1 METLAMFVKAFLVGG
16 AICTLGQ
23 IIINFTHLTNGK
35 ILVIF
40 LIAGAILEGFGV
52 YSKLI
57 DFAGAGASVP
67 ISGFGSA
74 LVKGALK
81 GAKED
86 GIILFKGLHAVLC
99 HHSAGLK
106 IILTTPRE
114 IGKLKFKAAVGLCN
128 GIQNLNSL
136 AQHLGAYSIACDYSY
151 VMLHIN
157 LSFQNQS

>member
-1 METLAMFVKAFLVGG
+1 METLSVFVKAFLVGG
-16 AICTLGQ
+16 GICTLGQ

-40 LIAGAILEGFGV
+40 LIAGAILEGVGV

-81 GAKED
+81 AAKEK
-86 GIILFKGLHAVLC
+86 GIYGAFTGGL
-99 HHSAGLK
+99 
-106 IILTTPRE
+106 
-114 IGKLKFKAAVGLCN
+114 AACAT
-128 GIQNLNSL
+128 GI
-136 AQHLGAYSIACDYSY
+136 SIAIVSGYLVS
-151 VMLHIN
+151 VL
-157 LSFQNQS
+157 FRPRTKAK

>member
-1 METLAMFVKAFLVGG
+1 METLSVFVKAFLVGG
-16 AICTLGQ
+16 GICTLGQ

-81 GAKED
+81 AAKEK
-86 GIILFKGLHAVLC
+86 GIYGAFTGGL
-99 HHSAGLK
+99 
-106 IILTTPRE
+106 
-114 IGKLKFKAAVGLCN
+114 AACAT
-128 GIQNLNSL
+128 GI
-136 AQHLGAYSIACDYSY
+136 SIAIVSGYLVS
-151 VMLHIN
+151 VL
-157 LSFQNQS
+157 FRPRTKAK

>member
-1 METLAMFVKAFLVGG
+1 METLMMFVKAFLVGG

-35 ILVIF
+35 ILVLF
-40 LIAGAILEGFGV
+40 LIIGAILEGFGV

-81 GAKED
+81 AAKE
-86 GIILFKGLHAVLC
+86 KGVYGAFTG
-99 HHSAGLK
+99 GLASCA
-106 IILTTPRE
+106 T
-114 IGKLKFKAAVGLCN
+114 GV
-128 GIQNLNSL
+128 
-136 AQHLGAYSIACDYSY
+136 SIAIVSGYLVS
-151 VMLHIN
+151 VL
-157 LSFQNQS
+157 FRPRTKAK